1 MDGELS
7 ERVCSCVL
15 AALWYLE
22 DGQEGG
28 TWLGAVGPIAE
39 VMDLRCD
46 IMMMGLGV
54 PSLQFLAIDWRVS

>member
-1 MDGELS
+1 MVS
-7 ERVCSCVL
+7 CQTRVCGRVL

-39 VMDLRCD
+39 VMGLR
-46 IMMMGLGV
+46 V
-54 PSLQFLAIDWRVS
+54 